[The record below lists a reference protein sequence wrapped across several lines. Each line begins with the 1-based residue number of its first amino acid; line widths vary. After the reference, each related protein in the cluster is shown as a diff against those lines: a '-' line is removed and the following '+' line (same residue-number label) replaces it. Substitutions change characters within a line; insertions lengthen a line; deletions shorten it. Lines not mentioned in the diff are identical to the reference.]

1 MQPSTVRIM
10 EWDEDRTIWEQLY
23 SALRARIVSGE
34 YRERSVIPSLTQL
47 EQEFGVARTTIQKV
61 LRLLKDDFLI
71 RTIPGKGTYVR
82 PQSEWRHNAHNPE
95 G

>member
-1 MQPSTVRIM
+1 M

-23 SALRARIVSGE
+23 STLRARIENGE

-61 LRLLKDDFLI
+61 LRIMKDESLI

-82 PQSEWRHNAHNPE
+82 PQSEWRHNTQSPE
-95 G
+95 E

>member
-1 MQPSTVRIM
+1 M

-23 SALRARIVSGE
+23 ATLRARITSGQ

-61 LRLLKDDFLI
+61 LRLLKDEFLI

-82 PQSEWRHNAHNPE
+82 PQSEWRHNAHNAE
-95 G
+95 E